1 MQDQATCHNTGVH
14 HVGLHASDPAQSAEF
29 YKDVLGMQIVGGSSA
44 DHPLIWCDPVN
55 IFESLGCFL
64 FLHLPFRGR
73 SQPQSW
79 QVMATIDQAD
89 IRGSEPHNHDPSGA
103 ASDY

>member
-1 MQDQATCHNTGVH
+1 MSATVYKSIRLGVT
-14 HVGLHASDPAQSAEF
+14 PAIW
-29 YKDVLGMQIVGGSSA
+29 K
-44 DHPLIWCDPVN
+44 LIWCDPVN
-55 IFESLGCFL
+55 IFESLGWFL

-73 SQPQSW
+73 SQQQPW